1 MKLDWRIES
10 VFEGIAPSANGFPPA
25 KRDEKDFF
33 CPRGSA
39 QPLEKAQNGQGNPRK
54 TRRFSLIYFAGAWV
68 DFGGFG

>member
-33 CPRGSA
+33 APGGQRN
-39 QPLEKAQNGQGNPRK
+39 PLKRLKTDKGIQGKPGV
-54 TRRFSLIYFAGAWV
+54 FL
-68 DFGGFG
+68 